1 MKTISRFTFL
11 ILFIFL
17 AACGTLEI
25 SLERTPTPDLGMTA
39 TIDALQTQVSALDL
53 LNSPLTLG
61 SDPETIRR
69 KMLYSHNLWQQVWVD
84 AKLTSYDMDGITFL
98 QSNHH
103 QVWVDQPTGRFRLLS
118 APLDQAA
125 VDCTVSD
132 GQRGLTMN
140 LETGHTESFT
150 APQIQGFTPPEA
162 VTDTIYTHP
171 LDGTLGTPLSAAL
184 FPAGLAQRGGS
195 YNPISVEVT
204 AGRTAVV
211 VDWQLSD
218 QGGRIDRFWIDA
230 DTGIILRWQNF
241 GKSGGE
247 LVTVEYVINTINYNV
262 SFPDELFQVP
272 PTSIPVFARDASGI
286 PSSTTPASETPAAG
300 KDPNG
305 ELYFTLMNASG
316 NDPNLRLVRV
326 TGSCVLGTAAC
337 LEPGFTLIPGYPNKD
352 ATVLPLTWSPDGSVA
367 VIVHPEQSGMTQT
380 PFLLDIYDPEIS
392 SWQSLTRMQV
402 IEQAQWSPD
411 GSWIIFMGFE
421 QNVYDL
427 YVVHPDGTGML
438 NLTKGK
444 FTGDYTMFIMGG
456 WLANQYLFGFG
467 RQGEI
472 KLYLIDP
479 ETSEYREF
487 PVGMPEGKGQFLP
500 APDGQSI
507 ATLDYSSS
515 GASVNLLNK
524 DGSFSRQLAAFQN
537 VSITLQGWSPDGQ
550 WLLFSGLI
558 TSDRNG
564 VYLVRRDGTDFHQIY
579 DGGIVG
585 RTIFSPDSRLVVISD
600 SSEMGEWLYV
610 YSLDEG
616 QYNILTVPGL
626 AQNDHWLAPSWR
638 PPHA

>member
-1 MKTISRFTFL
+1 MKTISRFMFCIISIL
-11 ILFIFL
+11 I
-17 AACGTLEI
+17 AACGTLEVN
-25 SLERTPTPDLGMTA
+25 LERTPTPDPGLAA
-39 TIDALQTQVSALDL
+39 TIDALQTRVATSDP
-53 LNSPLTLG
+53 LNSPLTLE

-84 AKLTSYDMDGITFL
+84 AMLTSYDMEGVTLL
-98 QSNHH
+98 QSDHQ
-103 QVWVDQPTGRFRLLS
+103 QVWVDQPTGRFRLLR

-125 VDCTVSD
+125 VDYVVSD
-132 GQRGLTMN
+132 GQQGLTMN
-140 LETGHTESFT
+140 LQTGHTESFS
-150 APQIQGFTPPEA
+150 APQIQGFKPPEA

-171 LDGTLGTPLSAAL
+171 LDGALGTSLSAAL
-184 FPAGLAQRGGS
+184 FPTGLAQRGGS
-195 YNPISVEVT
+195 YDPISVEVI

-230 DTGIILRWQNF
+230 NTGIILRWQNF
-241 GKSGGE
+241 GKGGGE
-247 LVTVEYVINTINYNV
+247 MVTVEYVINTITYNV

-272 PTSIPVFARDASGI
+272 PASIPAFALDASGI
-286 PSSTTPASETPAAG
+286 SSSTTPASETPAAG

-316 NDPNLRLVRV
+316 SDPNLRLVRLP
-326 TGSCVLGTAAC
+326 GSCVMEAAAC
-337 LEPGFTLIPGYPNKD
+337 PEPGFSLIPGYPIKD
-352 ATVLPLTWSPDGSVA
+352 ATALPLTWSPDGSRA
-367 VIVHPEQSGMTQT
+367 VIVRPEQSGMTQT
-380 PFLLDIYDPEIS
+380 PFFLDIYDPELS
-392 SWQSLTRMQV
+392 SWQSLIRMQV

-427 YVVHPDGTGML
+427 YVVHPDGTGLL
-438 NLTKGK
+438 NLTKGQ

-479 ETSEYREF
+479 ETSEYREL
-487 PVGMPEGKGQFLP
+487 PVAMPAGKSQFLP

-507 ATLDYSSS
+507 VTLDYSSS

-524 DGSFSRQLAAFQN
+524 DGSFNRQLAAFQN

-550 WLLFSGLI
+550 WVLFSGLI

-564 VYLVRRDGTDFHQIY
+564 VYLVRRDGTDFRQIY

-585 RTIFSPDSRLVVISD
+585 RTIFSPDSLFVVISD
-600 SSEMGEWLYV
+600 SSETGEWLYV

-616 QYNILTVPGL
+616 KYNILTIPGL
-626 AQNDHWLAPSWR
+626 TMNDRWLAPSWR